1 MLRIRTPTERPQP
14 GIAARTFFNCT
25 TELLKLAAR
34 KATNGPASAGVDS
47 PWCDNPPRWER
58 QDASAF
64 SSSVQRAVIRRRA
77 EMLRVRGA
85 SQRVRVALPMQTLW
99 LGIGRGRHERVKSAA
114 SGGRAF
120 GTDAA
125 GHNSRLMG
133 CEMKHYP
140 AVAGGKEP
148 RPLRMVAGAIAMV
161 LVIGTIDYITGSQVS
176 IAPLYLVPIAVA
188 TWFVSLHAGLLLL
201 RSVSGGFD
209 FRTFG

>member
-85 SQRVRVALPMQTLW
+85 SQRVR
-99 LGIGRGRHERVKSAA
+99 RGTADANIVVGNRGGVVMKGVKVCRF
-114 SGGRAF
+114 GRA
-120 GTDAA
+120 
-125 GHNSRLMG
+125 
-133 CEMKHYP
+133 
-140 AVAGGKEP
+140 
-148 RPLRMVAGAIAMV
+148 
-161 LVIGTIDYITGSQVS
+161 S
-176 IAPLYLVPIAVA
+176 IWY
-188 TWFVSLHAGLLLL
+188 
-201 RSVSGGFD
+201 
-209 FRTFG
+209 